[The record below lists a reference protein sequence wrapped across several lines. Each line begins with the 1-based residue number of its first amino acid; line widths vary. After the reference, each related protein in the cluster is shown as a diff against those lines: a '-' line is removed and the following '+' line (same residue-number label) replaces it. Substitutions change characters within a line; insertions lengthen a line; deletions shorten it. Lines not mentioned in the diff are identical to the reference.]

1 MSIIWKSKMP
11 LIYALCEQ
19 IMKIILILLLVVI
32 SIGHNIYAA
41 ECIYLPKQTPENPYP
56 ELSTQGQC
64 GQLIEQD
71 TFQLNKSHL
80 NKLYFSNNGLAS
92 IIYGDAI
99 FYVSKT
105 GKVVRTYFYDNG
117 ADYFVEGV
125 ARTILDGKFGYI
137 DQQLNIVIMPEYD
150 FAFPFINGI
159 AIVCNDCRSESDGEH
174 KVMLGGRWGLI
185 NKVGML
191 ILPLNFSKKE
201 LLESSEYKRITKH

>member
-1 MSIIWKSKMP
+1 M
-11 LIYALCEQ
+11 
-19 IMKIILILLLVVI
+19 
-32 SIGHNIYAA
+32 
-41 ECIYLPKQTPENPYP
+41 
-56 ELSTQGQC
+56 STQGQC
-64 GQLIEQD
+64 GQLIDQD

-80 NKLYFSNNGLAS
+80 NNLYFSKNGLAS
-92 IIYGDAI
+92 VIYEGAI

-105 GKVVRTYFYDNG
+105 GEVVRTHFYDNG

-150 FAFPFINGI
+150 FAFPFINGM

-174 KVMLGGRWGLI
+174 KVMVGGRWGVI
-185 NKVGML
+185 NKVGMV

-201 LLESSEYKRITKH
+201 LLESSEYKRITNH